1 MDKQE
6 LLKIIEKA
14 RVEEWEELDLAG
26 NELTELPPEIGSL
39 VKLKRLILGKWDS
52 KKVELIGNNISFLPK
67 EIGQLTA
74 LQQLYLSGNQLTE
87 IPAIIGQLT
96 SLQ

>member
-1 MDKQE
+1 MNKQE

-39 VKLKRLILGKWDS
+39 VKLKRLLLGKWDS
-52 KKVELIGNNISFLPK
+52 KKKQYIGNNISFLPK
-67 EIGQLTA
+67 EIRQL
-74 LQQLYLSGNQLTE
+74 N
-87 IPAIIGQLT
+87 
-96 SLQ
+96 SLPTRCATRLKILR